1 MYYIEILQH
10 TLSLLH
16 TYEYNKKTK
25 QTGKLI
31 INLY

>member
-16 TYEYNKKTK
+16 TYEYNKKK
-25 QTGKLI
+25 TGELI